1 VAFNPVWA
9 EAAAIEYRRLRDA
22 AAASLDSRRAHKKS
36 KPAKAEGL
44 FKQVHECVQKLMNNP
59 RHPGLNTHK
68 FDSLEHPYK
77 KGDPVF
83 EAYAQNATSG
93 AYRVFWCYGP
103 KKGDL
108 TIIAI
113 APHP

>member
-1 VAFNPVWA
+1 LAFQVCWTSSA
-9 EAAAIEYRRLRDA
+9 ATEYARLKEAAVK
-22 AAASLDSRRAHKKS
+22 SLQTRKS
-36 KPAKAEGL
+36 GKRSKATRAEGL
-44 FKQVHECVQKLMNNP
+44 FKQVHECVQKLLSNP

-68 FDSLEHPYK
+68 YDSLEHPYK
-77 KGDPVF
+77 KGDAVF
-83 EAYAQNATSG
+83 EAYAPNATSG

-113 APHP
+113 TPHP